1 MSAFGGYEELAR
13 RGGQLKLEDILRVLN
28 SVDTMVR
35 NSSQLPEN
43 VLRIEINVSDD
54 NGEALSME
62 ETIEFDFVPAEML
75 GNAMEMGSPT
85 ADECFLTITGN
96 KYSFK
101 MAYDDEDPDTGYHE
115 IVYEISEENGYAK
128 FVSNSEEERPFNG
141 LAYKDTYFLLS
152 PWKRLVEKTYIRKI

>member
-1 MSAFGGYEELAR
+1 MSAFGGYEELVR
-13 RGGQLKLEDILRVLN
+13 RGGQLKLGDILRVLN

-35 NSSQLPEN
+35 NSSMPEN

-54 NGEALSME
+54 NGEALSMDQ
-62 ETIEFDFVPAEML
+62 TIEFDFVPAEEL
-75 GNAMEMGSPT
+75 GEAMEMGST
-85 ADECFLTITGN
+85 AEECFLTITGN

-101 MAYDDEDPDTGYHE
+101 MAYDDEDPDTEYHE

-128 FVSNSEEERPFNG
+128 FVSNTEEERPFNG

-152 PWKRLVEKTYIRKI
+152 PWKRLVEKYVRKI